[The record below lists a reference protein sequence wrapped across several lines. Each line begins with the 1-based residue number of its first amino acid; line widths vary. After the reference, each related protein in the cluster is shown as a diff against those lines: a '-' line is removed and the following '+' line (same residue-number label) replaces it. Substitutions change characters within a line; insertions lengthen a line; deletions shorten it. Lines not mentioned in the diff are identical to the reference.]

1 MTRDYNFSLIFYPQR
16 EGGYTVI
23 CPEIP
28 GCVTEG
34 ETIDEAAANIRGVIA
49 DFLPEETKS
58 DVNEETLRLGLCIKG
73 KLYQE
78 YSALKNEIREVESIR
93 KAAEQIARQ
102 IDPPR
107 RTRARE
113 MER

>member
-34 ETIDEAAANIRGVIA
+34 ETIDEAAANSRGVIA

-58 DVNEETLRLGLCIKG
+58 DVNEETLRLGLCMEG
-73 KLYQE
+73 KLYH
-78 YSALKNEIREVESIR
+78 EI
-93 KAAEQIARQ
+93 KATVDDSGEIVFSSSTAQAIGAEA
-102 IDPPR
+102 
-107 RTRARE
+107 
-113 MER
+113 